1 VVQTDLAEKK
11 KKRKRK
17 RKSFVVMRK
26 KQMFSRKTWAADC
39 CA

>member
-1 VVQTDLAEKK
+1 VQTDLAEKK

-26 KQMFSRKTWAADC
+26 NRCFLANRTAADC